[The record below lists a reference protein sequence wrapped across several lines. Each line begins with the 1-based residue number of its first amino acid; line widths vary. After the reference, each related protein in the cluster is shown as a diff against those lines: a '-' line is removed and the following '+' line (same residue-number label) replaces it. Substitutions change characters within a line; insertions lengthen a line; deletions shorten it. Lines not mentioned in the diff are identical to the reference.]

1 MLSEQDISETESF
14 SSQGITEQNEG
25 GSINE
30 ISL

>member
-1 MLSEQDISETESF
+1 MLSEQEVSETESF
-14 SSQGITEQNEG
+14 SSQGLAEQKEG